1 MNSKICQ
8 FYKGYRM
15 SLGKLR
21 HVFAPRMRG
30 ILGARFESSIKFD
43 ASQDDVA
50 EIIDRTLD
58 KRPQKKVD
66 DSHPQVLTTRREALS
81 LYREIMRITALFDWP
96 NETGRLWRDVLRESA
111 RKEFEAS
118 RFERDPETVT
128 RMLVVGRDAVHQVAE
143 RFVKKR
149 EDVIK
154 KTAPQPG
161 SSRPLF

>member
-50 EIIDRTLD
+50 EIIDRTLV
-58 KRPQKKVD
+58 RWQ
-66 DSHPQVLTTRREALS
+66 
-81 LYREIMRITALFDWP
+81 
-96 NETGRLWRDVLRESA
+96 
-111 RKEFEAS
+111 S
-118 RFERDPETVT
+118 RF
-128 RMLVVGRDAVHQVAE
+128 QIS
-143 RFVKKR
+143 
-149 EDVIK
+149 VICRRC
-154 KTAPQPG
+154 
-161 SSRPLF
+161 SL